1 MWGWIVDQVGSFIY
15 WIASQIWSFV
25 GWAVNIIYGL
35 LCTLAETV
43 YQWAYDLFWRL
54 VQMVQVWASSS
65 PFWQDFFN
73 SIYSGATSLWSGVS
87 WVYSWYGV
95 IDYWFPLTE
104 CLAIAA
110 AYFSALAVFLLIK
123 NILRFIPTM
132 G

>member
-1 MWGWIVDQVGSFIY
+1 MWAWIVEQVGSFIY

-25 GWAVNIIYGL
+25 GWAVNIMYGL

-65 PFWQDFFN
+65 VFWQDFFR
-73 SIYSGATSLWSGVS
+73 SVYDVFFYLWSGMS
-87 WVYSWYGV
+87 WIGSWYMV
-95 IDYWFPLTE
+95 VDMWFPVTE
-104 CLAIAA
+104 CLVIAGV
-110 AYFSALAVFLLIK
+110 YFGALAVFLLIK